1 MSSSSAGTSVSMS
14 ANTSVDI
21 TTRESPSENPRK
33 SKGHSNGMTS
43 VAGEGWGW
51 TVLLRREWALALALL
66 ALLASLSLP
75 PFPTSRT
82 VHRLL
87 ITFDLSQSMGVE
99 DVTLEGDVVSRLT
112 LAKAAAARLVADL
125 PCGSEVGWAGFV
137 ERRTTPLATP
147 LEVCEHYEGLLSSL
161 ELIDGRMRWG
171 EASGIG
177 KGLHQVLRA
186 ASEIGEETAIVMFS
200 DGQEAPPLK
209 SGQTGLPKSE
219 GLEIGGVLIGVGGT
233 TPVPIPK
240 IDAAGRQVGF
250 WQADDVAQAQGAT
263 AGERR
268 EELSRLDGEHLA
280 TLARLAGLEYR
291 ALSRPTDLLAALDAS
306 GLGKP
311 TRVPTEWG
319 WLPAVLAL
327 LALAWRFWPGLRPP
341 LGKR

>member
-1 MSSSSAGTSVSMS
+1 MSLSRATS
-14 ANTSVDI
+14 
-21 TTRESPSENPRK
+21 
-33 SKGHSNGMTS
+33 
-43 VAGEGWGW
+43 GEWLA
-51 TVLLRREWALALALL
+51 LLRREWALVVALL
-66 ALLASLSLP
+66 ALLASLLLP
-75 PFPTSRT
+75 PLPTIRT
-82 VHRLL
+82 VHRLM

-99 DVTLEGDVVSRLT
+99 DVTLEGKVVSRLT
-112 LAKAAAARLVADL
+112 LAKAAAARLIADL
-125 PCGSEVGWAGFV
+125 PCGSQVGWSGFV

-147 LEVCEHYEGLLSSL
+147 LEVCEHYEALLSSL

-186 ASEIGEETAIVMFS
+186 ASEIGNDTAIVMFS

-209 SGQTGLPKSE
+209 AGQTGLPKSE
-219 GLEIGGVLIGVGGT
+219 GLEIGGVLIGVGGS

-250 WQADDVAQAQGAT
+250 WEAADVAQRQGAT

-280 TLARLAGLEYR
+280 TLARLAGLEYSTL
-291 ALSRPTDLLAALDAS
+291 ARPTDFLASLNAS

-319 WLPAVLAL
+319 WLPATFAL
-327 LALAWRFWPGLRPP
+327 LALVWRFWPGFRR
-341 LGKR
+341 G